1 MEIEVE
7 SIKNEDYDKAK
18 EEIKR
23 SIEIEIN
30 KKIINEREQMEAGFE
45 NDIQLLEAIKTLKD
59 PVKYAKL
66 LGKG

>member
-1 MEIEVE
+1 MNFL
-7 SIKNEDYDKAK
+7 KNEDYDKAK